1 MRRLPDEIKRG
12 INRLAHALAQAGYTE
27 HRRQLEAEALA
38 LMRAGRNPGEVLAQ
52 LSGRVV
58 PER

>member
-12 INRLAHALAQAGYTE
+12 IIRLAHALAQAGYTE

-38 LMRAGRNPGEVLAQ
+38 LMRAGRNRAKCLR
-52 LSGRVV
+52 S
-58 PER
+58 